1 MDREL
6 RINLD
11 RLTDGELELV
21 KEIVKRFANCKYD
34 FTLNMDGI
42 KVKSEEALGREE
54 DPGNR
59 AERLLAMREMGVS

>member
-6 RINLD
+6 RRNLD

-42 KVKSEEALGREE
+42 KIKSEEAWGEE

-59 AERLLAMREMGVS
+59 AERQLAMREMEVS